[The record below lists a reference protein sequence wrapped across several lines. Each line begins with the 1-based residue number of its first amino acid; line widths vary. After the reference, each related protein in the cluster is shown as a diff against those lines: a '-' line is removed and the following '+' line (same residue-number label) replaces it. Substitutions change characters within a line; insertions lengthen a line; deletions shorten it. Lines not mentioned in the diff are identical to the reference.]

1 MSSSDFSDIAQRL
14 GLNIISGKDYL
25 DNYFDSD
32 VKNLQDA
39 PRIMTGLSNLDEFFK
54 GLSAGL
60 YILGGTPGLG
70 KTTLIHQIAVNIAES
85 GQPVLFFSMEL
96 STQFLISKELARK
109 TFIELL
115 NRKSILPAPSARD
128 LHNGRVVDP
137 NLLTFV
143 DSARRNSRNSNIIY
157 VTGNKDM
164 TVENISAI
172 TQHFIDVSGKKPVV
186 FVDYLQRT
194 HTDLQ
199 GTDKQR
205 VDKIVKDLWNLKEKI
220 SMPTFLVAAL
230 NRMSYVK
237 PIEMESFKDS
247 GGVEYSADFLIG
259 LQLQVIRSDLFLSSE
274 RNFNAIERTQ
284 CLKLHRERIPRLV
297 ELSFVKT
304 RAEGEPSFGF
314 IYDCVHDFFIPD
326 NHYKNR
332 VFEKDGKDTLKSDA
346 QHSDGIP
353 DGE

>member
-1 MSSSDFSDIAQRL
+1 
-14 GLNIISGKDYL
+14 
-25 DNYFDSD
+25 
-32 VKNLQDA
+32 
-39 PRIMTGLSNLDEFFK
+39 
-54 GLSAGL
+54 
-60 YILGGTPGLG
+60 
-70 KTTLIHQIAVNIAES
+70 
-85 GQPVLFFSMEL
+85 
-96 STQFLISKELARK
+96 
-109 TFIELL
+109 
-115 NRKSILPAPSARD
+115 
-128 LHNGRVVDP
+128 
-137 NLLTFV
+137 
-143 DSARRNSRNSNIIY
+143 
-157 VTGNKDM
+157 
-164 TVENISAI
+164 
-172 TQHFIDVSGKKPVV
+172 
-186 FVDYLQRT
+186 
-194 HTDLQ
+194 
-199 GTDKQR
+199 
-205 VDKIVKDLWNLKEKI
+205 
-220 SMPTFLVAAL
+220 
-230 NRMSYVK
+230 MSYVK